1 MSTERDII
9 IERLEHKLAAKD
21 KEFEK
26 MQESLHETII
36 EEIEKR
42 FSDKLKLRESTIDEI
57 KMKLGQKVNDILEM
71 NKSLRDSVLEQQNSR
86 SDIEKQT
93 EERINRL
100 ERRLVELNSAYE
112 GVMKELLDQKS
123 IIQELKPKK
132 IGREE
137 PGVRSEIRSKDE
149 HMSATN
155 KMHEKQK
162 EVAKSKEDVKQPEK
176 PKPKGEYIVADN
188 YVPKD
193 KRKQQV
199 IIEAEDKAEDT
210 KELSDNK
217 AEQKQVLTKSL
228 FKRSER
234 VNEGVEIYEN
244 PKRGR

>member
-9 IERLEHKLAAKD
+9 IERLEQKLAAKD
-21 KEFEK
+21 REFEQ
-26 MQESLHETII
+26 MQESLRETIF
-36 EEIEKR
+36 EEIETR
-42 FSDKLKLRESTIDEI
+42 FADKLKLRESTIDEI
-57 KMKLGQKVNDILEM
+57 KIKLGQKVNDILEM
-71 NKSLRDSVLEQQNSR
+71 NKSLRDSVLEQQNAR
-86 SDIEKQT
+86 SDNEKQA

-123 IIQELKPKK
+123 IIHELKPKK

-137 PGVRSEIRSKDE
+137 QGSRIEARKDE
-149 HMSATN
+149 LMSSTN
-155 KMHEKQK
+155 KMHDKPK
-162 EVAKSKEDVKQPEK
+162 EVAKPKEEVKQPEK
-176 PKPKGEYIVADN
+176 PKPKNEYIVADN
-188 YVPKD
+188 YAPKD

-199 IIEAEDKAEDT
+199 IIEAEEKAEDQ
-210 KELSDNK
+210 KLSDNK
-217 AEQKQVLTKSL
+217 PEQKQVLNKSI

>member
-9 IERLEHKLAAKD
+9 IERLEQKLAAKD
-21 KEFEK
+21 KEFEQ
-26 MQESLHETII
+26 MQESLRETIF
-36 EEIEKR
+36 EEIEIR
-42 FSDKLKLRESTIDEI
+42 FADKLKLRESTIDEI
-57 KMKLGQKVNDILEM
+57 KIKLGQKVNDILEM
-71 NKSLRDSVLEQQNSR
+71 NKSLRDSVLEQQNAR
-86 SDIEKQT
+86 SENERQAEEK
-93 EERINRL
+93 INRL

-137 PGVRSEIRSKDE
+137 PGARVETRPKDDL
-149 HMSATN
+149 MSATY
-155 KMHEKQK
+155 KMHDKPK
-162 EVAKSKEDVKQPEK
+162 EAAKPREEVKQPEK
-176 PKPKGEYIVADN
+176 PKAKNEYIVADN

-199 IIEAEDKAEDT
+199 IIEAEEKAED
-210 KELSDNK
+210 KNISDDK
-217 AEQKQVLTKSL
+217 PEQKQVLNKSI
-228 FKRSER
+228 FKRSQR

>member
-9 IERLEHKLAAKD
+9 IERLEQKLAAKD
-21 KEFEK
+21 REFEQ
-26 MQESLHETII
+26 MQESLRETIF
-36 EEIEKR
+36 EEIETR
-42 FSDKLKLRESTIDEI
+42 FADKLKLRESTIDEI
-57 KMKLGQKVNDILEM
+57 KIKLGQKVNDILEM
-71 NKSLRDSVLEQQNSR
+71 NKSLRDSVLEQQNAR
-86 SDIEKQT
+86 SDNEKQA

-123 IIQELKPKK
+123 IIHELKPKK

-137 PGVRSEIRSKDE
+137 PGARVEARSKDE
-149 HMSATN
+149 LMSATY
-155 KMHEKQK
+155 KMHDKQK
-162 EVAKSKEDVKQPEK
+162 EEAKPKEEVKQPEK
-176 PKPKGEYIVADN
+176 PKPKNEYIVADN

-199 IIEAEDKAEDT
+199 IIEAEEKVEDQ
-210 KELSDNK
+210 KLSDNK
-217 AEQKQVLTKSL
+217 PEQKQVLNKSI